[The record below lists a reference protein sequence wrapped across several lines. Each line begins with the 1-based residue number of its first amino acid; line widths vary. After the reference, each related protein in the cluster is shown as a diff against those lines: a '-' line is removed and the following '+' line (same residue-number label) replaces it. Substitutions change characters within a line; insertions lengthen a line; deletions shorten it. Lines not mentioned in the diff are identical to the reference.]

1 MGGGVS
7 GGNCVDDVGE
17 GGSRGRERLVG
28 EGGSKERWRARVAS
42 AAAAFLLEYPG
53 NGDVRGACR
62 RKRKFALRRERER
75 EFLRF
80 SRKRFEED

>member
-1 MGGGVS
+1 M
-7 GGNCVDDVGE
+7 
-17 GGSRGRERLVG
+17 VG

-62 RKRKFALRRERER
+62 RKRKFALRRERE
-75 EFLRF
+75 FLRF